1 LPLSVAYVVVFPFPV
16 AQIALIVQNSSVVL
30 CSILLICL
38 IHYNEELGLVWNG
51 VGKTVLIA
59 CVIVVAVIA
68 NLGSE
73 ASKIALEKDWIV
85 VLSGGDEAKLASM
98 FQVYTNN

>member
-1 LPLSVAYVVVFPFPV
+1 VYEWINSIHLCLPSVAQV
-16 AQIALIVQNSSVVL
+16 ALIVQNSSVVC

-38 IHYNEELGLVWNG
+38 LYYKDSLEFWCGG
-51 VGKTVLIA
+51 AGKTGLIVA
-59 CVIVVAVIA
+59 VIILAVIA

-85 VLSGGDEAKLASM
+85 VLSGGNETKLASKSN
-98 FQVYTNN
+98 FLAN